1 MTRTE
6 LVAKA
11 NEMSLTFER
20 PVNQIKSSII
30 EEAIAAAEAALNEE
44 KVPEVE
50 AAALNEEEVPEF
62 VMENEPEAEFVIEE
76 NKHRG
81 RPKVTDGSS
90 IREKIIALASV
101 NKTRTEIYN
110 ELRVEHKTL
119 NYRYVVQTL
128 LKAKIQ
134 VPRQQRDPNSFRSG
148 SAKNDKIAE
157 LEAKLEELMA
167 IVNAGG

>member
-30 EEAIAAAEAALNEE
+30 EEAIAAAEAA
-44 KVPEVE
+44 
-50 AAALNEEEVPEF
+50 ALNVEEVPEF

>member
-30 EEAIAAAEAALNEE
+30 EEAIAAAEAA
-44 KVPEVE
+44 
-50 AAALNEEEVPEF
+50 ALNVEEVPEF
-62 VMENEPEAEFVIEE
+62 VMENEPEAEFVVEE
-76 NKHRG
+76 ITKHRG
-81 RPKVTDGSS
+81 RPKDNSGNTIAS
-90 IREKIIALASV
+90 KIIALAMLQ
-101 NKTRTEIYN
+101 KTRTEIYN

-157 LEAKLEELMA
+157 LEVKLEELMA

>member
-44 KVPEVE
+44 
-50 AAALNEEEVPEF
+50 EVPEF

-81 RPKVTDGSS
+81 RPKVKDGSS

>member
-20 PVNQIKSSII
+20 PVNQIKSTVI
-30 EEAIAAAEAALNEE
+30 EEAIAAAMAEAE
-44 KVPEVE
+44 E
-50 AAALNEEEVPEF
+50 AAALNAEEAVPEF

-90 IREKIIALASV
+90 IREKIIELALL

-128 LKAKIQ
+128 LKEKIQ

-148 SAKNDKIAE
+148 PAKNNKIAE
-157 LEAKLEELMA
+157 LEAKIEELMA